1 MSTGTSTRSTHVA
14 AGLRSGW
21 ETFTAI
27 LLTIGGVANALW
39 GWGVLRNAADWGENR
54 PYVDAAFIGQ
64 LELWGWVS
72 LVWAALLLVGAVLM
86 FTDQPA
92 GPTMAIVLA
101 SVSALFWILVLPA
114 FPLLALAAMALDILV
129 IYGLTVPARRAA

>member
-39 GWGVLRNAADWGENR
+39 GWGVLRNAADWGEHR

-72 LVWAALLLVGAVLM
+72 IVWAALLLIGAVLM
-86 FTDQPA
+86 FTGQPA
-92 GPTMAIVLA
+92 GPTTAIVLA
-101 SVSALFWILVLPA
+101 SVSALFWLLVLPA

-129 IYGLTVPARRAA
+129 IYGLSVPARQHA